1 LIQVAGVLTASVLA
15 GYVLMKLT
23 VPTNGKDMQGTG
35 VPAMSS
41 EKMQHNREFMQHLN
55 KLAQENAKLP
65 TRRTLGTTVD
75 ATPPTAAATQQEAQR
90 KQ

>member
-1 LIQVAGVLTASVLA
+1 MAGVLTASVLA

-23 VPTNGKDMQGTG
+23 VPTNGKDLRGTG

-55 KLAQENAKLP
+55 RLAQENAKLP
-65 TRRTLGTTVD
+65 TRRTFGTAVD
-75 ATPPTAAATQQEAQR
+75 STPAETPTTAAATQQQR